1 MRRAHSAAYNH
12 AVHFPDLIEG
22 RLLRRYFRFLADVE
36 LLDGRVV
43 TALVHNTGS
52 LLSCFELGRPVWL
65 AQRHGAGKYKYTL
78 MLVRPRRSLVC
89 IDTAVPNTAVYE
101 GAVKQRIAELAG
113 YREYLSEVAY
123 GEHSRADMLCRV
135 HRDDML
141 RRCWVEVKS
150 TTLMRDGVAYFPD
163 SVTERGRKHLIE
175 LQRMVE
181 YGDRALQVF
190 FVQRGDCA
198 SFRPADD
205 IDPEYG
211 KQLRIAVAAGVQAIA
226 LQAKVTKHL
235 ITIKRH
241 LPVEL

>member
-1 MRRAHSAAYNH
+1 
-12 AVHFPDLIEG
+12 VHLPELIEG
-22 RLLRRYFRFLADVE
+22 RLIRRYFRFLAEVE

-43 TALVHNTGS
+43 TALVQNTGS
-52 LLSCFELGRPVWL
+52 LRSCVEPGRPVWL
-65 AQRHGAGKYKYTL
+65 AQRSGGGRYQYSW

-89 IDTAVPNTAVYE
+89 IDTGVPNKAVYE
-101 GAVKQRIAELAG
+101 AAVKQRIPELAG
-113 YREYLSEVAY
+113 YREYLPEVAY
-123 GEHSRADMLCRV
+123 GDHSRVDLLCRV

-190 FVQRGDCA
+190 FVQRGDCE

-211 KQLRIAVAAGVQAIA
+211 KQLRLAVAAGVKAIA

>member
-1 MRRAHSAAYNH
+1 M
-12 AVHFPDLIEG
+12 HFPELIEG

-52 LLSCFELGRPVWL
+52 LLSCVEPGRPVWL
-65 AQRHGAGKYKYTL
+65 ARRNGSGKYHYSWI
-78 MLVRPRRSLVC
+78 LVRPHRSLVC
-89 IDTAVPNTAVYE
+89 IDTGVPNAAVYE
-101 GAVKQRIAELAG
+101 GAVKQRIPELAG

-123 GEHSRADMLCRV
+123 GDHSRADMLCRV

-150 TTLMRDGVAYFPD
+150 TTLMHDGVAYFPD
-163 SVTERGRKHLIE
+163 SVTERGKKHLVE

-190 FVQRGDCA
+190 FVQRGDCE

-205 IDPEYG
+205 IDPDYG
-211 KQLRIAVAAGVQAIA
+211 KQLRIAAAAGVDVIA
-226 LQAKVTKHL
+226 LQAKVTKHM